1 MNYNSSLY
9 KITEFVFN
17 IQVQLLF
24 IIVYDVVNIH
34 TQYKLKPFKKLN
46 KMKKNI
52 YEYLY
57 VAGILVLVTL
67 NLMLLWKII
76 A

>member
-1 MNYNSSLY
+1 METVSAVE
-9 KITEFVFN
+9 T
-17 IQVQLLF
+17 
-24 IIVYDVVNIH
+24 VYDVVNIH
-34 TQYKLKPFKKLN
+34 TQYKLKPLKIMN

-67 NLMLLWKII
+67 NLMLLWKIL

>member
-1 MNYNSSLY
+1 M
-9 KITEFVFN
+9 
-17 IQVQLLF
+17 
-24 IIVYDVVNIH
+24 
-34 TQYKLKPFKKLN
+34 N

-67 NLMLLWKII
+67 NLMLLWKIL